1 MSADR
6 LDQLALRL
14 SVARDESRLR
24 PDSGVIVRVIAGQ
37 LAELALAGVLIDY
50 EGSPVVLGPA
60 DDELSSLQ
68 ALLERVDELRG
79 WRWDQLFW
87 RQGIY
92 GKAVLAAATAEL
104 IDTETWVQTAPAR
117 AWRPARYADI
127 DGAGLQA
134 AAGRLDG
141 VIRSVDS
148 PVADPQ
154 PSDAAP
160 EPDVRDL
167 ILVALMALR
176 FTREYAA
183 WMDVGWVDDP
193 LPELEPR
200 VRTTVQ
206 QIVWAAGDIA
216 AIMRTG
222 GSKDP
227 VASQG
232 F

>member
-14 SVARDESRLR
+14 SVARDETRLR

-37 LAELALAGVLIDY
+37 LAELAMAGVLIDS
-50 EGSPVVLGPA
+50 EGSPVVIGPA
-60 DDELSSLQ
+60 DGDLSPLQ

-104 IDTETWVQTAPAR
+104 IDTETWVQTGSAR

-148 PVADPQ
+148 TSADG
-154 PSDAAP
+154 AP
-160 EPDVRDL
+160 EPGGRDL

-176 FTREYAA
+176 FTREHAA

-206 QIVWAAGDIA
+206 QIVWAADEIA